1 MSKPTFSIITVTYN
15 AEATLERTLQSVA
28 AQTYP
33 HKEYILMDGA
43 STDGTMALAA
53 RYDTLFS
60 RCISKPDRGLYDA
73 MNKAMLC
80 AKGDYLIFLNAG
92 DCFHSSH
99 TLENMITSIEKKMEK
114 QSGGEEEKWPD
125 ILYGQTILV
134 DAQGE
139 FVGNRHYTAPT
150 ELSWRSFQKGM
161 LVCHQAFWAKRS
173 FLISFNLSY
182 RFSSDFDWC
191 IRNLKQAS
199 SCFYSPEVL
208 INYLDEG
215 LTTRNHKA
223 SLKERFLIMVRH
235 YGFCEAIWAHI
246 KFVYRAVK
254 CGAQG

>member
-15 AEATLERTLQSVA
+15 AEVTLERTLQSVA

-33 HKEYILMDGA
+33 YKEYILKDGA
-43 STDGTMALAA
+43 STDGTMALAE
-53 RYDTLFS
+53 RYAALFS
-60 RCISKPDRGLYDA
+60 HCISKPDHGLYDA
-73 MNKAMLC
+73 MNQAMLC

-92 DCFHSSH
+92 DCFHSPH
-99 TLENMITSIEKKMEK
+99 TLEDMVASIEKDFKK
-114 QSGGEEEKWPD
+114 QGRVEVDKWPD

-134 DAQGE
+134 DAQGQ
-139 FVGNRHYTAPT
+139 FVGNRHYTAPA

-173 FLISFNLSY
+173 FLLSYNLSY

-208 INYLDEG
+208 IDYLDEG

-223 SLKERFLIMVRH
+223 SLKERFRIMIQH
-235 YGFCEAIWAHI
+235 YGFCKAIWAHI
-246 KFVYRAVK
+246 KFAARALK
-254 CGAQG
+254 SGAQA